1 MKITSRTVEKRL
13 RRLVKRL
20 RSGDLD
26 DPVRGRI
33 HDPDRFEDG
42 ELPASRLVD
51 RNPPIGW
58 NYMNG
63 RNWSQKWLISVSLG
77 PWREQRA
84 MGVMHQVLHQFGQRR
99 LSSLRENGRL
109 PFPSLSGDWQWE
121 WTLRVAEY
129 LRLHRL
135 SERVFLGYLKR
146 IDGGGLAARGA
157 LRAICGAWG
166 PSKTIDYFVREGLD
180 LEVIP
185 VDRHVERVLA
195 KAGLGSVSQADII
208 AACHAIGVKP
218 QRLARALYTALSPPG
233 S

>member
-1 MKITSRTVEKRL
+1 MKTNSRVIEQRLKRL
-13 RRLVKRL
+13 VRRLRL
-20 RSGDLD
+20 GYLD
-26 DPVRGRI
+26 
-33 HDPDRFEDG
+33 DPDRFEEG

-51 RNPPIGW
+51 RNPPAGW

-84 MGVMHQVLHQFGQRR
+84 MQVMHQFLNNFGHRR
-99 LSSLRENGRL
+99 LSSLKETQRL
-109 PFPSLSGDWQWE
+109 PFPRLSGDWQWE
-121 WTLRVAEY
+121 WTLRLAEY
-129 LRLHRL
+129 LRSYRL
-135 SERVFLGYLKR
+135 SEREFFGYLKA

-166 PSKTIDYFVREGLD
+166 PSKTIDYFVREALD

-195 KAGLGSVSQADII
+195 KAGLGSISQADII

-218 QRLARALYTALSPPG
+218 QRLARALYTALSPPT